1 MYFSCLPPPICPL
14 FITPAR
20 VSTVCRLMG
29 DDVRQVTVGCVMRM
43 RPLFTTPYVRCLTPV
58 CTLSVS
64 PLPMSAVYHPNP
76 RVQLFDK
83 DASATYHPVCPLFIT
98 RVCVGCLSP
107 ICPLFITPNRVPTF
121 HSPQSPYRTHN
132 LITSSLLA
140 CVWCHEGHYEGHYKA
155 ATQHVGLLR
164 PLQARTASNA
174 PLLAW

>member
-1 MYFSCLPPPICPL
+1 
-14 FITPAR
+14 
-20 VSTVCRLMG
+20 
-29 DDVRQVTVGCVMRM
+29 
-43 RPLFTTPYVRCLTPV
+43 
-58 CTLSVS
+58 
-64 PLPMSAVYHPNP
+64 MSAVYHPNP

>member
-1 MYFSCLPPPICPL
+1 
-14 FITPAR
+14 
-20 VSTVCRLMG
+20 
-29 DDVRQVTVGCVMRM
+29 MRM
-43 RPLFTTPYVRCLTPV
+43 RPLFTTPYVRCLTPL
-58 CTLSVS
+58 CTLSVYPS
-64 PLPMSAVYHPNP
+64 PP
-76 RVQLFDK
+76 
-83 DASATYHPVCPLFIT
+83 CPLFIT
-98 RVCVGCLSP
+98 PTRVSSCLIRMRPLLTTPYARCLSP
-107 ICPLFITPNRVPTF
+107 VRALAVYPPYICPLCITPNRVPTF